1 MAPNNRE
8 VRARI
13 AINWLENAGCLD
25 GLLNGKKLVTN
36 DHAHIGQSRGRSI
49 VVRARDAANEILT
62 QYGGGLSRVSAAEID
77 FNSGRVSIKPEY
89 KEEFRRAVENYR
101 SK

>member
-77 FNSGRVSIKPEY
+77 FNSGGVSIKPEY

>member
-8 VRARI
+8 VKARI

-25 GLLNGKKLVTN
+25 GLLNGKNLVTN

-49 VVRARDAANEILT
+49 VVRVRDAANEILT

-77 FNSGRVSIKPEY
+77 FNSGRGSIKPEY
-89 KEEFRRAVENYR
+89 KEKFRCAVKNYR

>member
-8 VRARI
+8 VKARI
-13 AINWLENAGCLD
+13 AINWLENAGCPD
-25 GLLNGKKLVTN
+25 GLLNGKNLVTN
-36 DHAHIGQSRGRSI
+36 GHAHIGQSRGRSI
-49 VVRARDAANEILT
+49 VVRVRDAANEILT

-89 KEEFRRAVENYR
+89 KEKFRCAVKNYR

>member
-8 VRARI
+8 VKARI

-25 GLLNGKKLVTN
+25 GLLNGKNLVTN

-49 VVRARDAANEILT
+49 VVRVRDAANEILT

>member
-8 VRARI
+8 VKARI

-25 GLLNGKKLVTN
+25 GLLNGKNLVTN

-49 VVRARDAANEILT
+49 VVRVRDAANEILT

-77 FNSGRVSIKPEY
+77 FNSGGVSIKPKY